1 MDRRMNSTSQG
12 VYNNAGFPE
21 IKSDLSALK
30 DDATTAL
37 RDAAVLARDLKDS
50 SGSIARQGVNQLKS
64 VGQNEFHR
72 MEERVRAKPGQSVA
86 LAFCAGLI
94 FSYVLGHRR

>member
-1 MDRRMNSTSQG
+1 MDNIMNSTSKG
-12 VYNNAGFPE
+12 VSNNAGFPE

-30 DDATTAL
+30 EDAATTL
-37 RDAAVLARDLKDS
+37 RDAAVLARDIKDS

-72 MEERVRAKPGQSVA
+72 MEERVREKPGQSVA

-94 FSYVLGHRR
+94 FSYVLGSRR